1 MPTPF
6 ILASGARLC
15 KLFFASGGAD
25 TEQMMS
31 NVVSGTMARP
41 ASRYDAIRALLRAG
55 KNDEAIVQL
64 CAISIVKP
72 DDSEARELLFDAFF
86 QKRDWA
92 PRSLSS
98 SG

>member
-1 MPTPF
+1 
-6 ILASGARLC
+6 
-15 KLFFASGGAD
+15 
-25 TEQMMS
+25 MS

-41 ASRYDAIRALLRAG
+41 ASRHDAIRTLLRAG

-64 CAISIVKP
+64 CAISIVGP

-86 QKRDWA
+86 QKRDGR
-92 PRSLSS
+92 PRSRSS